1 MNRDVAIFVDRDGTL
16 IEEVKH
22 LTEIEQI
29 RMIATA
35 VEAIRR
41 ANQAGVRT
49 VVITNQ
55 SVIARGYLTEE
66 GLKRIH
72 EDLRLRFR
80 EGGARLDAFYYCP
93 HHPDQGTGPFV
104 VDCNCR
110 KPKPGMLLQASAE
123 MGLDLHRS
131 VMIGDTLGDVE
142 AGHRAGAKSVLVET
156 GYGAQIAAELGRGC
170 EAVAPLAY
178 PDYIASD
185 ILQAVN
191 WSLEKI
197 GERTPG

>member
-1 MNRDVAIFVDRDGTL
+1 MNRQVAIFIDRDGTL

-22 LTEIEQI
+22 LTEQKQI
-29 RMIATA
+29 RIIATA
-35 VEAIRR
+35 FEAIRR
-41 ANQAGVRT
+41 ANQADVRT

-55 SVIARGYLTEE
+55 SVIARGYLSQAEL
-66 GLKRIH
+66 GLIH
-72 EDLRLRFR
+72 EDLRARFKR
-80 EGGARLDAFYYCP
+80 AGASLDAFYYCP
-93 HHPDQGTGPFV
+93 HHPAEGSAPFV

-123 MGLDLHRS
+123 MGLDLGRS
-131 VMIGDTLGDVE
+131 VMIGDTLADVE
-142 AGHRAGAKSVLVET
+142 AGHRAGTTGVLVKT
-156 GYGAQIAAELGRGC
+156 GYGAEIAAELAGC
-170 EAVAPLAY
+170 HESLSPLAY

-197 GERTPG
+197 SERAAG